1 MTAADH
7 IISRL
12 MRIAAVV
19 CLVAVLV
26 ITGVQAVHMHA
37 GSAAFDSHCSLCM
50 VSHCVPRPQAG
61 FAVALP
67 VRVVLHT
74 RAVVSVLHTQSPV
87 FRWFIRPPPAA

>member
-1 MTAADH
+1 
-7 IISRL
+7 

-61 FAVALP
+61 FALALP
-67 VRVVLHT
+67 VRVILHT
-74 RAVVSVLHTQSPV
+74 RAVVVLSHSGTGTFHFFV
-87 FRWFIRPPPAA
+87 RPPPSA